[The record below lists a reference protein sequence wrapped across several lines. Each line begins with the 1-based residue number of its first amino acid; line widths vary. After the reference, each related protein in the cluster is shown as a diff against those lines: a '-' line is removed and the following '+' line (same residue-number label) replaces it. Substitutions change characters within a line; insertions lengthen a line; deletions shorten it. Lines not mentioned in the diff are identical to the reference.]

1 MAKMYHE
8 DGSVENYRSP
18 RSDNPSGYRA
28 NHRESWSIGSNRQN
42 SGNGVFHQEYR
53 GNNRSYATRGE
64 FTRTSFNITVGAV
77 LFYGFLMNFLI
88 CKHMTGF
95 FTSMNPIVLIIGY
108 IICVIIGGMM
118 SAKSDNPIIS
128 FLGYNLVVL
137 PVGAVLS
144 VCLAGVA
151 PDLIVRA
158 ATVTAG
164 VTGIMLIGAMVFPE
178 VFRSMGRILFFSLIA
193 VIIVEIVCMLF
204 GVFMPTFWDWLV
216 AALFALYIG
225 YDWAIAQEYDC
236 TIDNAIDACVGLY
249 LNIVNLFLRVLS
261 IMERRD

>member
-8 DGSVENYRSP
+8 DGRVEVYQNPRAEHNRS
-18 RSDNPSGYRA
+18 SSA
-28 NHRESWSIGSNRQN
+28 NHRDSSQFRTTRPQSGSFNQRYSN
-42 SGNGVFHQEYR
+42 QER
-53 GNNRSYATRGE
+53 AHVGE
-64 FTRTSFNITVGAV
+64 FTRFNFNVTIGAV

-95 FTSMNPIVLIIGY
+95 FTSMNPIVLVIGY
-108 IICVIIGGMM
+108 IICVIIGGLM
-118 SAKSDNPIIS
+118 SSRSDNPIIS

-144 VCLAGVA
+144 VCLAGVN

-164 VTGIMLIGAMVFPE
+164 VTAIMLLGAIAFPE
-178 VFRSMGRILFFSLIA
+178 IFRGMGRILFFSLIA
-193 VIIVEIVCMLF
+193 VIIVEVICMIF

-261 IMERRD
+261 IMDRRDY

>member
-8 DGSVENYRSP
+8 DGRVETY
-18 RSDNPSGYRA
+18 
-28 NHRESWSIGSNRQN
+28 QN
-42 SGNGVFHQEYR
+42 SRVEHNRSSSTSHRDSWLGNFPKSSNGFFNQEYR
-53 GNNRSYATRGE
+53 SSERKKAASGE
-64 FTRTSFNITVGAV
+64 FTRFNFNVTIGAV

-88 CKHMTGF
+88 CKYMSSF
-95 FTSMNPIVLIIGY
+95 FTAMNPIVLVIGY
-108 IICVIIGGMM
+108 IICVIIGGLM

-144 VCLAGVA
+144 VCLAGVN
-151 PDLIVRA
+151 PDLIIRA

-164 VTGIMLIGAMVFPE
+164 VTAVMLIGAMAFPDI
-178 VFRSMGRILFFSLIA
+178 FRKMGRILFFSLIA
-193 VIIVEIVCMLF
+193 VIVVEIICMIF

-216 AALFALYIG
+216 AILFALYIG
-225 YDWAIAQEYDC
+225 YDWAIAQEYPC
-236 TIDNAIDACVGLY
+236 TLDNAIDACVGLY
-249 LNIVNLFLRVLS
+249 LNIVNLFLRILS

>member
-1 MAKMYHE
+1 MAKMLHE
-8 DGSVENYRSP
+8 DGRVETYQNS
-18 RSDNPSGYRA
+18 RSDSSRSYDA
-28 NHRESWSIGSNRQN
+28 NHRDSWSNNGNRQN
-42 SGNGVFHQEYR
+42 SGNGIFHQGYR
-53 GNNRSYATRGE
+53 SSNHSSATHGE

-95 FTSMNPIVLIIGY
+95 FTSMNPIVLLIGY

-178 VFRSMGRILFFSLIA
+178 IFRGMGRILFFSLIA
-193 VIIVEIVCMLF
+193 VIVVEIICMIF